1 MIEKVYW
8 ILAISTM
15 IVLLF
20 SSIYSLVIKIQDDID
35 FKKFKKKQKELLEQ
49 QIKNI

>member
-1 MIEKVYW
+1 MIEKIYW

-20 SSIYSLVIKIQDDID
+20 SSIYSLIIKIQDDID
-35 FKKFKKKQKELLEQ
+35 FKRFKDKQKELLEEQ
-49 QIKNI
+49 LKKL